1 MKQQLEGGQSAASAE
16 VERLKEQLQQMTVT
30 VETQQQR
37 WVGGILC
44 ISMQASTSVY
54 LCIVNDSGGRYNSM
68 LVGNA
73 DEVFIYSLSCCLSQ
87 YH

>member
-44 ISMQASTSVY
+44 ISMHQRV
-54 LCIVNDSGGRYNSM
+54 CICA
-68 LVGNA
+68 L
-73 DEVFIYSLSCCLSQ
+73 
-87 YH
+87 